1 MEKNKSTKVTMNNGV
16 VVFTRPAEY
25 EMDIED
31 LANNV
36 EDGGLY
42 EALSLNKGGGEFA
55 NDFIENN
62 REELL
67 VMIAKYW
74 LETYDK

>member
-1 MEKNKSTKVTMNNGV
+1 MEKNKDFKVAMNNGV

-42 EALSLNKGGGEFA
+42 EALSFNKGGEFA
-55 NDFIENN
+55 TNFIENN